1 MILLIAVDDINTNQ
15 QNKRYQRY
23 QYIYITIFY
32 LVIKK
37 GVIKLN
43 YFEAYKTIWN
53 YHKKYSDMKDDE
65 TYWQAVAAESEQIA
79 KQYNNEKFI
88 VSLLLAVNDELQRVY
103 LDAKK
108 KEVS

>member
-1 MILLIAVDDINTNQ
+1 MTSILINKIIGINGI
-15 QNKRYQRY
+15 N
-23 QYIYITIFY
+23 IYITIFY

-37 GVIKLN
+37 DVIKLN

-53 YHKKYSDMKDDE
+53 YHKKYSDVKGDE
-65 TYWQAVAAESEQIA
+65 TYWQAVAAESENIA

-103 LDAKK
+103 LEEKRKIQVEDDGNG
-108 KEVS
+108 

>member
-1 MILLIAVDDINTNQ
+1 
-15 QNKRYQRY
+15 
-23 QYIYITIFY
+23 
-32 LVIKK
+32 
-37 GVIKLN
+37 
-43 YFEAYKTIWN
+43 
-53 YHKKYSDMKDDE
+53 MKDDE

-108 KEVS
+108 IQVEDDGNG